1 MAPSEMESTL
11 KKSIYSQGASK
22 RNKFFPF
29 RVDPLL
35 EEKKTTLTENSH
47 PKEYFFQLFYN
58 IAKKDLNIKFDKILS
73 KSLTAEQNLIL
84 YFFFQ

>member
-22 RNKFFPF
+22 RNKVFPF

-47 PKEYFFQLFYN
+47 PKEYFFNF
-58 IAKKDLNIKFDKILS
+58 FIL
-73 KSLTAEQNLIL
+73 
-84 YFFFQ
+84 

>member
-11 KKSIYSQGASK
+11 KKSIFSQGASK

-29 RVDPLL
+29 TVDPLL

-47 PKEYFFQLFYN
+47 PEKYFFQLFYN

-73 KSLTAEQNLIL
+73 KSLSLTK
-84 YFFFQ
+84 YYPSH